1 MQKVKLIATSLCFL
15 SLVGC
20 KSIVNDYTPVELD
33 TLDIKLAGEGMM
45 TGASSVDT
53 VDGYSWTCPKA
64 NIRVAVVVEDRKANT
79 TLEFRG
85 RYFRDESNVTDHG
98 TTFST
103 NEYFDYNL
111 NLKIDLKRQLAKV
124 SVSNK
129 TSVDSGCRSQ
139 PIDLTVVEG

>member
-1 MQKVKLIATSLCFL
+1 MKKVKLIVTSLCFL

-20 KSIVNDYTPVELD
+20 KSIVNDYTPAELD

-45 TGASSVDT
+45 SGSSSYDT
-53 VDGYSWTCPKA
+53 IDGYVWTCPKA
-64 NIRVAVVVEDRKANT
+64 NPRVSVEVKDRKAKT
-79 TLEFRG
+79 TLEFQG
-85 RYFRDESNVTDHG
+85 RYFRDESEVTDHG